1 MTLRRTKINKQQ
13 QQLSLSTQAYK
24 LFSKGKP
31 PLEVAVTLYKEYRKL
46 KQLHNLNMVYEQ
58 TKGDIESFLKLYRLS
73 KVARINVQVVNLL
86 NIANNKD
93 SSGATK

>member
-31 PLEVAVTLYKEYRKL
+31 PLEVAVTLNLRVKGNYIIQRISEAQTITQSEYGL
-46 KQLHNLNMVYEQ
+46 
-58 TKGDIESFLKLYRLS
+58 
-73 KVARINVQVVNLL
+73 
-86 NIANNKD
+86 
-93 SSGATK
+93 